1 MKKKTKK
8 LVLNRETLRQL
19 EQKDLLHAEVNGA
32 SGRPI
37 CCTITASCPP
47 PSADPC

>member
-1 MKKKTKK
+1 MKKKIKK
-8 LVLNRETLRQL
+8 LTLNRETLHPLAQ
-19 EQKDLLHAEVNGA
+19 QDLHQAQVNGA